1 MHIPTDGRRKTIEK
15 SEHKS
20 MKSKTGKQSRKAM
33 KSKAHS
39 LKKKYTV
46 NSSTL
51 ALMVF
56 VRKPLED
63 EL

>member
-1 MHIPTDGRRKTIEK
+1 
-15 SEHKS
+15 